1 MASLGEKLMVE
12 RESRGISIEEASK
25 ATRINMQYLR
35 GLEKDDYSCFPA
47 AVYLKGFLRTY
58 ASFLGLDADRI
69 IAEYGPVGDAIP
81 KRETIDM
88 GADKPGGGRTLFL
101 IAGGLII
108 LLVGA
113 LVLTKSQSEKPAVKA
128 AVMKPTAAPKSAE
141 PRKTVSP
148 ATAPAVPEKSA
159 AAEKAE
165 KTETAA
171 VTPAEPVKTKPE
183 AVAEQEQASVTEPA
197 TANVQPPAEP
207 AEKPAP
213 AVEAETATV
222 QETEEPA
229 ETYRYY
235 LRISAGQEDVWILVV
250 IDGSEVKD
258 MFVRAGK
265 SIILKGNESFV
276 FTTGNLGNLTL
287 AVNDEMI
294 IPPATPQG
302 VLRNW
307 KVPLP

>member
-25 ATRINMQYLR
+25 TTRINMQYLR

-47 AVYLKGFLRTY
+47 AIYLKGFLRTY
-58 ASFLGLDADRI
+58 ASFLGLDADSI
-69 IAEYGPVGDAIP
+69 IAEYGPVDDAIS
-81 KRETIDM
+81 KREMIDM
-88 GADKPGGGRTLFL
+88 GAGKPGGGRTLFL
-101 IAGGLII
+101 VAGGLII

-113 LVLTKSQSEKPAVKA
+113 LVLTKLHSETPAVKS
-128 AVMKPTAAPKSAE
+128 AVVNPPPAE
-141 PRKTVSP
+141 PRKTASP
-148 ATAPAVPEKSA
+148 ATAPAKPAV
-159 AAEKAE
+159 AE
-165 KTETAA
+165 KTEKNETAVSA
-171 VTPAEPVKTKPE
+171 PAEPVKTKPE
-183 AVAEQEQASVTEPA
+183 AVAGQKQAPAAEPA
-197 TANVQPPAEP
+197 TAAVQPPAEP
-207 AEKPAP
+207 AEKPVP
-213 AVEAETATV
+213 AVETVKPAVAETATA
-222 QETEEPA
+222 QKTEEPA
-229 ETYRYY
+229 ENYRYH

-265 SIILKGNESFV
+265 SIVLKGNESFV

>member
-12 RESRGISIEEASK
+12 RETRGISIEKASK
-25 ATRINMQYLR
+25 ATRINAQYLR

-47 AVYLKGFLRTY
+47 PVYLKGFLRTY

-81 KRETIDM
+81 KREAMTIDVEQ
-88 GADKPGGGRTLFL
+88 PGGRKLFFA
-101 IAGGLII
+101 AGGLAI

-113 LVLTKSQSEKPAVKA
+113 LVVMRMQSEEPVVAPQAEAPVNAVSSPTAPQPPAVPAKPAKVKSVAPSEPKKAEPKPA
-128 AVMKPTAAPKSAE
+128 AEKEQPPVAKPATADVQLSAE
-141 PRKTVSP
+141 PAVETATP
-148 ATAPAVPEKSA
+148 AVAETAPAQ
-159 AAEKAE
+159 KA
-165 KTETAA
+165 
-171 VTPAEPVKTKPE
+171 
-183 AVAEQEQASVTEPA
+183 
-197 TANVQPPAEP
+197 
-207 AEKPAP
+207 
-213 AVEAETATV
+213 
-222 QETEEPA
+222 EEPA
-229 ETYRYY
+229 ETYKYH

-250 IDGSEVKD
+250 IDGRDVKD
-258 MFVRAGK
+258 MFVRSEK
-265 SIILKGNESFV
+265 SIVLKGNESFV

-294 IPPATPQG
+294 IPPASPQG

>member
-12 RESRGISIEEASK
+12 RETRGISIEEASK
-25 ATRINMQYLR
+25 ATRINSQYLR
-35 GLEKDDYSCFPA
+35 GLEKDDYACFPA

-81 KRETIDM
+81 KRQAIKMDEGEPD
-88 GADKPGGGRTLFL
+88 GGRTLFL

-108 LLVGA
+108 LLVGT
-113 LVLTKSQSEKPAVKA
+113 LVLTKSQSEKPAVKS
-128 AVMKPTAAPKSAE
+128 AVMKPSAATKSAE
-141 PRKTVSP
+141 PRKTASP
-148 ATAPAVPEKSA
+148 ATAPTMPAKPAV
-159 AAEKAE
+159 AE
-165 KTETAA
+165 KTETATVA
-171 VTPAEPVKTKPE
+171 PAKPAETKPE
-183 AVAEQEQASVTEPA
+183 AVAGQEQAPATEPA
-197 TANVQPPAEP
+197 TADVQSPAEP
-207 AEKPAP
+207 IEKTAP
-213 AVEAETATV
+213 AASESAAAK
-222 QETEEPA
+222 ETEEPA